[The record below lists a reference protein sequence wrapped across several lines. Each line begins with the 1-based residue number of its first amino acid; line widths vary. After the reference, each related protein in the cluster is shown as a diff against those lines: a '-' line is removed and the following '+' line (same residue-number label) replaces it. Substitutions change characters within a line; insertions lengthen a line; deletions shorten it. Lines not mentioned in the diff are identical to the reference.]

1 LKLTVSRYLIVIN
14 AIKNNFLPLI
24 CGRLIITEEHF
35 HSILD
40 CNTLFMIIT
49 EASPKDQ
56 DNIIALLRSQQL
68 PSEDLPE
75 GLPDFYV
82 AHHDDKVTGIIGM
95 ELYGASALLRSMV
108 VHPAYRNRRIA
119 EDLVKLL
126 EQKAISKGIGSIYL
140 LTETAENYFKKK
152 GYEKVTRQDVP
163 AALFASTEF
172 SHVCPASATVMK
184 KQLPG

>member
-49 EASPKDQ
+49 EAS
-56 DNIIALLRSQQL
+56 
-68 PSEDLPE
+68 SEDLPE